1 MSMSLA
7 MRCKLAARNVMK
19 NRRRSLVTVL
29 SVAIG
34 FLALSLFEGYFTY
47 VYRILKDQ
55 AIVGERLGHLTV
67 VRRGFFDQGTLDPEK
82 FQLDAA
88 ALDLVTRTVREVPG
102 VKLVSPRLAVSGL
115 VSNGTTSHIFIGE
128 AISAEDQTALRGA
141 EYAYLPGKLAP
152 GQDDAVVI
160 GQKMAKIMGL
170 QQGSDGVLMAS
181 TLSGMVNAVDFRV
194 GEIANTGSMGTDDKF
209 ALLPLALARKLYGS
223 DGADRVVVLLD
234 SVDSIPAVKPVLLQ
248 KLKAAGFDADIKE
261 WSELSVYYTQVK
273 GLFDMMYLF
282 IMVVVVMVA
291 MTSVVNTMTM
301 AIAERTREIGTL
313 RAIGMRSMTIKSLF
327 VIEGVIIVFVGSLA
341 GMALSY
347 AIGAGINLA
356 QITYSP
362 PDSSEQAALVIE
374 LLFNNMFG
382 SLFTL
387 SVLAA
392 VASYFPARHATQKT
406 IVGALGHV

>member
-1 MSMSLA
+1 MSMSLS
-7 MRCKLAARNVMK
+7 MRCKLAARNVLK
-19 NRRRSLVTVL
+19 NRRRSLVTIL

-47 VYRILKDQ
+47 VYRVLKEQ
-55 AIVGERLGHLTV
+55 SIIGERLGHLTV
-67 VRRGFFDQGTLDPEK
+67 VRRGFFDEGSLDPEN

-88 ALDLVTRTVREVPG
+88 TLARVTETIREIPG
-102 VKLVSPRLAVSGL
+102 VKMVSPRFAVSGL
-115 VSNGTTSHIFIGE
+115 VSNGTTSHIFVGE
-128 AISAEDQTALRGA
+128 AISPEDQIALRGA
-141 EYAYLPGKLAP
+141 EYAYLPGKLVP
-152 GQDDAVVI
+152 GQDDATVI
-160 GQKMAKIMGL
+160 GQKMAKIMGFK
-170 QQGSDGVLMAS
+170 QGSDGVLMAS
-181 TLSGMVNAVDFRV
+181 TVSGMVNAVDFRV
-194 GEIANTGSMGTDDKF
+194 GEIANTGSVGTDDKF
-209 ALLPLALARKLYGS
+209 VLLPLALARKLYGTE
-223 DGADRVVVLLD
+223 GADRVVVLLD
-234 SVDSIPAVKPVLLQ
+234 AEESIPSVKPLLME
-248 KLKAAGFDADIKE
+248 KLKAAGFDAEIKE

-313 RAIGMRSMTIKSLF
+313 RAIGMRSLTIKSLF

-341 GMALSY
+341 GMVLSY
-347 AIGAGINLA
+347 AIGSGINLA
-356 QITYSP
+356 DISYSP
-362 PDSSEQAALVIE
+362 PDSSEQAELVIE
-374 LLFNNMFG
+374 LMFENLFG

-392 VASYFPARHATQKT
+392 IASYFPARHATQKS